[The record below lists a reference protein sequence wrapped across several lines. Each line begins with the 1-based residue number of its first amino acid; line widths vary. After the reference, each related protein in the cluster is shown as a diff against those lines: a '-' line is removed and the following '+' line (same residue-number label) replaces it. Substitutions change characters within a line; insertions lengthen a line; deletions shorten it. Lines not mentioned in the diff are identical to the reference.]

1 MKKKK
6 SDNVIK
12 FPGKVNPVKRQVEA
26 ILFAADEPLDI
37 ETIEKRINK
46 KTDIKKILKEL
57 ELEYINRGINL
68 VCIRNKW
75 SFRTAED
82 LSNSLSLK
90 KSIQKKLSKA
100 TVETLAII
108 VYHQP
113 VTRTEIEEIRGVALG
128 SNTLEILLELDWIKP
143 AGRKEVPG
151 RLIQYAT
158 TDKFLHH
165 FNIQKLTDLPTI
177 DELKNAGL
185 IDTSSIDT
193 SIFGTGKFYKEQS
206 SSKGED
212 LYSNIEKAIDDTP
225 KSEE

>member
-100 TVETLAII
+100 TVET
-108 VYHQP
+108 
-113 VTRTEIEEIRGVALG
+113 
-128 SNTLEILLELDWIKP
+128 
-143 AGRKEVPG
+143 
-151 RLIQYAT
+151 
-158 TDKFLHH
+158 
-165 FNIQKLTDLPTI
+165 
-177 DELKNAGL
+177 
-185 IDTSSIDT
+185 
-193 SIFGTGKFYKEQS
+193 
-206 SSKGED
+206 
-212 LYSNIEKAIDDTP
+212 
-225 KSEE
+225 